1 MRTVHYCIFQKGI
14 AMKKREQKKL
24 DKQLKR
30 ERKNEKKKNKKNKK
44 SSHDNYK
51 KTISLSYIL
60 KVIAKSIFYVISFPL
75 KVILKI
81 LVKLIKRLKF
91 SITFKI
97 SVSYILLY
105 IIVIFIVA
113 AITTTGYSVYKLNK
127 YKLDVMEK
135 DMDKI
140 TSSFPNMIKIDIIAN
155 NDEIKSINIYDN
167 NLNNI
172 YHSKEYEN
180 RYSRNIIVL
189 LENLINNKEYI
200 YSSMFY
206 YNNIEYYININY
218 LVDNIL
224 SEAFRICI
232 MIIISG
238 VVGLFV
244 FIPIV
249 SRTSYKLIGPIKKM
263 TETAK
268 TITVNNI
275 NTRLDVKD
283 TQDELKELSETF
295 NEMMNRIE
303 QGYKTQQQ
311 FVSDASHELR
321 TPISVI
327 KGYVN
332 MLDRWGKN
340 DKAILEESINAI
352 KNETDNMQ
360 DLIEKLLFIARSD
373 KQSISF
379 TKEDFKIC
387 EILFEIEKETCMI
400 DTKHNFTFK
409 FYDDVSIYA
418 DKNRIK
424 QAIRIFIENAIKF
437 TPQNGHINVT
447 SYIDDDYYL
456 IKISDSGMGIQKKD
470 LDKIFNRLYRA
481 EQSRNKDIGGHGL
494 GLSIAK
500 IIILG
505 HKGKIKVRSTVDKGS
520 EFIILLPFLQKIS

>member
-1 MRTVHYCIFQKGI
+1 
-14 AMKKREQKKL
+14 MKKLEQKRI
-24 DKQLKR
+24 DKKIKK
-30 ERKNEKKKNKKNKK
+30 ERKKEKRNNRKN
-44 SSHDNYK
+44 SYGDSNYK
-51 KTISLSYIL
+51 KSLSVSDIL
-60 KVIAKSIFYVISFPL
+60 KLIIKSIFYLISFPFKL
-75 KVILKI
+75 ILKI
-81 LVKLIKRLKF
+81 LIKLLKRLKF

-105 IIVIFIVA
+105 IIVILIVA
-113 AITTTGYSVYKLNK
+113 AITSTAYSVYELNQ

-135 DMDKI
+135 DKDI
-140 TSSFPNMIKIDIIAN
+140 ISSNFPNMKSIDLIVDR
-155 NDEIKSINIYDN
+155 DEIKSINIYDN
-167 NLNNI
+167 SLNSI
-172 YHSKEYEN
+172 YSSNGYEN
-180 RYSRNIIVL
+180 RYSKNIIVL
-189 LENLINNKEYI
+189 LEKLINNKEYI

-206 YNNIEYYININY
+206 YNNVEYYININY
-218 LVDNIL
+218 FVNDIL
-224 SEAFRICI
+224 SEALRICI

-238 VVGLFV
+238 AVGLFV
-244 FIPIV
+244 FVPIV
-249 SRTSYKLIGPIKKM
+249 SRTSYKVIGPIKKM

-321 TPISVI
+321 TPIAVI

-340 DKAILEESINAI
+340 DREILEESINAI
-352 KNETDNMQ
+352 KNETDSMQ

-400 DTKHNFTFK
+400 DTKHNFNFK

-437 TPQNGHINVT
+437 TPQNGYIKVF
-447 SYIDDDYYL
+447 SYIEDDYYV
-456 IKISDSGMGIQKKD
+456 IKISDSGMGIAKKD

-505 HKGKIKVRSTVDKGS
+505 HKGKIKVKSTVDKGS